1 MRLSKIVVN
10 MKIIK
15 IIFTVLLTYSLVGC
29 YSRDE
34 GVFDIKVPH
43 NRLVVDA
50 RVNKPLTLKSIYF
63 LVRNLS
69 KKPIE
74 FNGHY
79 VAIIKLTDKHG
90 TEYRLKGPY
99 QSHPSWLN
107 PGDYFTIEK
116 YLPYKMDKDNISNIY
131 TDLVY

>member
-1 MRLSKIVVN
+1 MSCNLVRLSKI
-10 MKIIK
+10 IL
-15 IIFTVLLTYSLVGC
+15 TVLLTYSLVGC

-43 NRLVVDA
+43 NESKLVVDA
-50 RVNKPLTLKSIYF
+50 RVNKPLTRKSIDF

-74 FNGHY
+74 FKSHY
-79 VAIIKLTDKHG
+79 GAIIKLTDKHG
-90 TEYRLKGPY
+90 TQYILKGPY
-99 QSHPSWLN
+99 QRHPGWLN

-131 TDLVY
+131 TDLVW

>member
-1 MRLSKIVVN
+1 MSCNLVRLSKI
-10 MKIIK
+10 IL
-15 IIFTVLLTYSLVGC
+15 TVLLTYSLVGC

-43 NRLVVDA
+43 NESKLVVDA
-50 RVNKPLTLKSIYF
+50 RVNKPLTRKSIDF
-63 LVRNLS
+63 FVRNLS
-69 KKPIE
+69 KKPIK
-74 FNGHY
+74 FKSHY

-90 TEYRLKGPY
+90 TQYRLKGPY
-99 QSHPSWLN
+99 QINPGWLN

-131 TDLVY
+131 TDLVW